1 MNYQDH
7 LDSAALEQYASALNA
22 RAKAARASGRLSA
35 SDLRDRILESGGM
48 CEWCGSSLLNAAFEL
63 DHIISLKQRGAN
75 TAENLAV
82 ACPDCNRQKGQKHPA
97 RFAAEISLTRPG
109 KTALVKRILRYYAM
123 ESLEQA
129 SLFAEPASQRESA
142 GEYSRDNT
150 GGQPHYRW

>member
-1 MNYQDH
+1 MKYQDH
-7 LDSAALEQYASALNA
+7 LDSAALEQYASALNT
-22 RAKAARASGRLSA
+22 RAKQARASGRLSA
-35 SDLRDRILESGGM
+35 SDLRDRILESGGL
-48 CEWCGSSLLNAAFEL
+48 CEWCGRGLVNDAFEL

-97 RFAAEISLTRPG
+97 RFAAEISLATPR
-109 KTALVKRILRYYAM
+109 KTALVKRILRHYAM

-142 GEYSRDNT
+142 GKDSRDCT
-150 GGQPHYRW
+150 GEPHYRW